1 MSGKLF
7 IVSAPS
13 GAGKTTLVNE
23 VLGRLGQKYP
33 IDRVV
38 TYTSRAIRSGEKPGK
53 DYHFLSPEAFKHKIN
68 EGFFLEWSGQY
79 DHYYGTPRY
88 TLSELEQGLSRVL
101 VIDRAGAKSVLAIA
115 LDPSPTLREGVVPI
129 WIYTSDFAELERRL
143 VARGDNTNE
152 QIKRRLEIAQKEV
165 EKEQEKPLYKHRIL
179 NDDFTK
185 AAQELEALF
194 VCELEK

>member
-23 VLGRLGQKYP
+23 VLGRLGLKYS
-33 IDRVV
+33 IDRVI
-38 TYTSRAIRSGEKPGK
+38 TYTSRAVRLGEKPGK
-53 DYHFLSPEAFKHKIN
+53 DYHFLSPEGFNRKIN
-68 EGFFLEWSGQY
+68 DGFFLEWSGEY
-79 DHYYGTPRY
+79 DHYYGTPRHI
-88 TLSELEQGLSRVL
+88 LNELKQGLSRVL
-101 VIDRAGAKSVLAIA
+101 VIDRAGAKSVLSIA
-115 LDPSPTLREGVVPI
+115 QDPSPALREGVVPI
-129 WIYTSDFAELERRL
+129 WIYTSDFVELERRL

-165 EKEQEKPLYKHRIL
+165 KKEQEKPLYKYRIL
-179 NDDFTK
+179 NDNFTK
-185 AAQELEALF
+185 ASQELEALF